1 MEKGT
6 KNKTMDNRSLIEEVH
21 GYIRLAL
28 PLMAKQ
34 NIPITPRNYSVW
46 YAYVSGADRELSRII
61 DAMLQKGE
69 EFSEETNEALYRR
82 FCAENDENELRKV
95 LEGLRQVLRT
105 ILEEV
110 TELTGQT
117 QEYESFVSRSA
128 NTLSEDASIQ
138 EIKKVI
144 SEIVDKTRTLGRFV
158 KTIQHKLK
166 ETTEALEEL
175 KKDFEEVKTEAFV
188 DFLTR
193 IPNRKAFENTLAA
206 CISEAA
212 SGEKDLSLLMI
223 DIDDFKTFNDEFGH
237 LAGDEVLKFVARKI
251 KELVKGGD
259 FLARFGGEEFV
270 VILPQTSLAGAA
282 SAAENI
288 RSFFAVTPLRAIPE
302 ANNPGII
309 AVSVGAA
316 RYRPGES
323 PEEFIHRA
331 DHALYTAKKAGKN
344 RVITVP
350 D

>member
-1 MEKGT
+1 
-6 KNKTMDNRSLIEEVH
+6 MDNMSFIKEVH

-34 NIPITPRNYSVW
+34 NIPITPRNYAIW

-82 FCAENDENELRKV
+82 FCAENDENQLRKV
-95 LEGLRQVLRT
+95 REEMQQVLHT
-105 ILEEV
+105 ILKEV

-117 QEYESFVSRSA
+117 EAYESFVSHSVNA
-128 NTLSEDASIQ
+128 LSEDASIQ
-138 EIKKVI
+138 EIKKVAT
-144 SEIVDKTRTLGRFV
+144 EIVDKTRSLGRFI

-175 KKDFEEVKTEAFV
+175 KKDFEQVKTEVFV
-188 DFLTR
+188 DFLTG

-206 CISEAA
+206 CISEVTSAD
-212 SGEKDLSLLMI
+212 KDLSLLLI
-223 DIDDFKTFNDEFGH
+223 DTDDFKKFNDEFGH

-251 KELVKGGD
+251 KEMVKGGD

-270 VILPQTSLAGAA
+270 VVLPQTPLPGAA
-282 SAAENI
+282 AVAEHI
-288 RSFFAVTPLRAIPE
+288 RNFFAVTPLRALPE
-302 ANNPGII
+302 EKNPGII
-309 AVSVGAA
+309 TVSIGAA

-323 PEEFIHRA
+323 SEEFIHRA